1 MKVTMVLVSS
11 LNGKITRNDDTNI
24 NLWTSKEDAKFF
36 SLLRDKHKLIV
47 MGRKTYNSIH
57 DKIKLQPDK
66 LRVVLTKNPAKYS
79 NYAKKGLL
87 EFTNENPTKLLKRL
101 ESKGYKNCLLVG
113 GSEITALFL
122 QSSLIDEIYLT
133 IEPKIFGKGRS
144 MLAEDNFEIQLKFI
158 SAKKLNS
165 QGTLLLKYK
174 VQK

>member
-47 MGRKTYNSIH
+47 MGRKTYTSIH

-79 NYAKKGLL
+79 NHLL
-87 EFTNENPTKLLKRL
+87 
-101 ESKGYKNCLLVG
+101 
-113 GSEITALFL
+113 
-122 QSSLIDEIYLT
+122 
-133 IEPKIFGKGRS
+133 
-144 MLAEDNFEIQLKFI
+144 
-158 SAKKLNS
+158 
-165 QGTLLLKYK
+165 
-174 VQK
+174 

>member
-1 MKVTMVLVSS
+1 
-11 LNGKITRNDDTNI
+11 
-24 NLWTSKEDAKFF
+24 
-36 SLLRDKHKLIV
+36 
-47 MGRKTYNSIH
+47 MGRKTYTSIH

-66 LRVVLTKNPAKYS
+66 LRIVLTKTPAKYS
-79 NYAKKGLL
+79 NHAKSGML